1 MSYEDHV
8 DSLISTVLFLRSIGR
23 NNVHYTFP
31 RFLGLALITVF
42 AVSPSFAVSDKEI
55 TVFDEVCLQD
65 IVRKCA
71 EDIQVGTPAS
81 RRFLVK
87 DKEPPL
93 NMTRPDPNQSG
104 AAVWIVQWNSALCPG
119 GYNKP
124 SPNDECLPTVETKQ
138 TAYQYC
144 YYKVRAEI
152 PSACVRVLRPE
163 VIAESSSKDMRLLL
177 NQFCKTYAEKKEKC
191 DEVLPSAFEKK

>member
-1 MSYEDHV
+1 MH
-8 DSLISTVLFLRSIGR
+8 LTIR
-23 NNVHYTFP
+23 
-31 RFLGLALITVF
+31 RFLGLILITVF
-42 AVSPSFAVSDKEI
+42 VVPPSFSGSDKEI

-71 EDIQVGTPAS
+71 EDIHVGTPAS
-81 RRFLVK
+81 WRLLVK

-93 NMTRPDPNQSG
+93 TMTRPLPDNPAYQQ
-104 AAVWIVQWNSALCPG
+104 WIVQWRSALCPA

-124 SPNDECLPTVETKQ
+124 APNDECLPTVETKQ

-191 DEVLPSAFEKK
+191 DEVLPPAVEKK